1 MRYGD
6 LPPWTGAGKGI
17 LHMITWRIEN
27 WADMPTTMREYVEAE
42 QKLWRLPPASLAEV
56 RALQKD

>member
-1 MRYGD
+1 
-6 LPPWTGAGKGI
+6 
-17 LHMITWRIEN
+17 MITWRIEN